1 MTDDDIADFK
11 GTVAYDPD
19 TEEVASLTFIKDGG
33 TDVDGNEY
41 SLKTTIVCD
50 PAVTG
55 DPTNVVVDTT
65 TNEY

>member
-1 MTDDDIADFK
+1 MTY
-11 GTVAYDPD
+11 TPD
-19 TEEVASLTFIKDGG
+19 TEDVASLTFIKDGG

-41 SLKTTIVCD
+41 SLKTTINCD

-65 TNEY
+65 TN